1 MIYFLF
7 LSRYMS
13 SVLMYLQI
21 VRIYSS
27 LLISA
32 SAFASGSVCSRPR
45 FSSDTRP
52 NRLSTSCKLY
62 HKCEKV
68 SEVSEIIL
76 QGHKS
81 NKEGQK

>member
-32 SAFASGSVCSRPR
+32 FPRGSGTLGRSVVVHAF
-45 FSSDTRP
+45 
-52 NRLSTSCKLY
+52 
-62 HKCEKV
+62 
-68 SEVSEIIL
+68 L
-76 QGHKS
+76 QIHTVPTD
-81 NKEGQK
+81 